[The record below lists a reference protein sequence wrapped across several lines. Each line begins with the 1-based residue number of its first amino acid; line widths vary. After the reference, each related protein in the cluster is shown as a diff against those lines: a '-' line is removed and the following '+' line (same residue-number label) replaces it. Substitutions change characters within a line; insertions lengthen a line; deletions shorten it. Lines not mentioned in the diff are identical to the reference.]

1 MQGRAAVGVRSGL
14 GSAETGDALPG
25 VGIVGCGTM
34 GSGIAEAFAR
44 AGLEVVVVVLDGA
57 HEEVGRARIAASLER
72 AFADGRID
80 AAERDSAVAAISFVQ
95 SVMDLADEQLGLVVE
110 AVPERLDAKLEVFRR
125 LGAACPD
132 AVLATNTSSLP
143 VIELAA
149 ASGVPGRV
157 VGLHFF
163 NPAPAMPLVELAV
176 TMATEPGVRDEAAEF
191 AERLGKTAV
200 DCRDRAGFIANVLL
214 FPYLNEAVRLLDAGA
229 ASRDDIDAA
238 MRLGAGHPMGPLELI
253 DLIGLDACAEILE
266 SLHRQFAEPRYAPAP
281 ALRERIAAGFTG
293 RKAGHGFY
301 GRDESPRA
309 GASGGDAQDFD
320 DTLGVA
326 GTGTV
331 GAGLVETAAAAGL
344 HVVCWGRSARSLERA
359 QSVLERS
366 TARSVEKGRLDGQR
380 RRELLGRIRFTSE
393 VGGLAGCGFV
403 VEAIAEDLDAKREL
417 FARLDAAVAD
427 DAVLATAT
435 SSLPVVQVASA
446 TGRPERVMGFHVFN
460 PVPSMRLVELVRTVA
475 TSDEAAAAGE
485 RLARR
490 LGKTVV
496 HCRDRAGFIVNR
508 LLFPYL
514 NDAARMVEEGYA
526 TVADVDTV
534 MTLGCRHPLGPLAL
548 IDLVG
553 VDVTLEIMRSLHREL
568 LAPAYAPVPILEQ
581 MVAAGFLGRKS
592 GRGFTLTG

>member
-1 MQGRAAVGVRSGL
+1 
-14 GSAETGDALPG
+14 
-25 VGIVGCGTM
+25 
-34 GSGIAEAFAR
+34 
-44 AGLEVVVVVLDGA
+44 
-57 HEEVGRARIAASLER
+57 
-72 AFADGRID
+72 
-80 AAERDSAVAAISFVQ
+80 
-95 SVMDLADEQLGLVVE
+95 
-110 AVPERLDAKLEVFRR
+110 
-125 LGAACPD
+125 
-132 AVLATNTSSLP
+132 
-143 VIELAA
+143 
-149 ASGVPGRV
+149 V

-163 NPAPAMPLVELAV
+163 NPAPAMPLVEVAV
-176 TMATEPGVRDEAAEF
+176 TMATDGAVREEAAEF
-191 AERLGKTAV
+191 ARALGKTPV
-200 DCRDRAGFIANVLL
+200 ECRDRAGFVANLLL

-293 RKAGHGFY
+293 RKAGRGFY
-301 GRDESPRA
+301 ATDEPKTSPARA
-309 GASGGDAQDFD
+309 EDGDADFSG
-320 DTLGVA
+320 TMGVA

-331 GAGLVETAAAAGL
+331 GSGLAETAAAAGL
-344 HVVCWGRSARSLERA
+344 DVVVWGRSDDSAARARA
-359 QSVLERS
+359 AVERS
-366 TARSVEKGRLDGQR
+366 TSRSVERGRMDTVSR
-380 RRELLGRIRFTSE
+380 DALLGRVRYTSSLDD
-393 VGGLAGCGFV
+393 LAGCWFV
-403 VEAIAEDLDAKREL
+403 VEAVAEDLDAKRDL
-417 FARLDAAVAD
+417 FARLDAVAAT

-435 SSLPVVQVASA
+435 SSLPVVQMASA
-446 TGRPERVMGFHVFN
+446 TTRPERVLGFHVFN

-475 TSDEAAAAGE
+475 TSDDAADAAE

-526 TVADVDTV
+526 TVQDVDTV

-553 VDVTLEIMRSLHREL
+553 VDVTLEILRSLHREL
-568 LAPAYAPVPILEQ
+568 LDPAYAPVPVLEQ
-581 MVAAGFLGRKS
+581 MVAAGFLGRKT
-592 GRGFTLTG
+592 GRGFSSTS

>member
-1 MQGRAAVGVRSGL
+1 
-14 GSAETGDALPG
+14 
-25 VGIVGCGTM
+25 M
-34 GSGIAEAFAR
+34 GSGIAEACAR
-44 AGLEVVVVVLDGA
+44 RGFRVVVVVRDLA
-57 HEEVGRARIAASLER
+57 HEDAGRARIAASLDR
-72 AFADGRID
+72 ALADGRID
-80 AAERDSAVAAISFVQ
+80 AAERDSAAAAISFAR
-95 SVMDLADEQLGLVVE
+95 SITDLADEHLGLVVE
-110 AVPERLDAKLEVFRR
+110 AVPEQLEIKREVFSR
-125 LGAACPD
+125 LGAACPE

-149 ASGVPGRV
+149 ASGMPGRV

-176 TMATEPGVRDEAAEF
+176 TMATEPAVRDDAAEF
-191 AERLGKTAV
+191 ARGLGKTV
-200 DCRDRAGFIANVLL
+200 VECRDRAGFIANVLL

-266 SLHRQFAEPRYAPAP
+266 SLHRQFAEPRYVPAP

-293 RKAGHGFY
+293 RKAGRGFY
-301 GRDESPRA
+301 GPDEPTSRS
-309 GASGGDAQDFD
+309 ASGAADPGEFE

-331 GAGLVETAAAAGL
+331 GAGIVEAAAAAGL
-344 HVVCWGRSARSLERA
+344 NVVCWGRSSRSLERA
-359 QSVLERS
+359 RTAIERS
-366 TARSVEKGRLDGQR
+366 TARSVGKGRLDERQR
-380 RRELLGRIRFTSE
+380 GELLGRIRFTSE
-393 VGGLAGCGFV
+393 VAGLAGCGFI
-403 VEAIAEDLDAKREL
+403 VEAIAEDLAAKRGL
-417 FARLDAAVAD
+417 FERLDRATAD
-427 DAVLATAT
+427 DTVLATAT
-435 SSLPVVQVASA
+435 SSLPVVEVAAA
-446 TGRPERVMGFHVFN
+446 TANPERVMGFHVFN

-475 TSDEAAAAGE
+475 TSDDAVAAGE

-526 TVADVDTV
+526 GVADVDTV
-534 MTLGCRHPLGPLAL
+534 MTLGCRHPLGPLGL

-553 VDVTLEIMRSLHREL
+553 VDVSVEIMRSLHREL
-568 LAPAYAPVPILEQ
+568 LDPAYAPVPILEQ

-592 GRGFTLTG
+592 GRGFTAPA